1 MSTTKPPAKEPKGPA
16 PAPKTQP
23 PAQTAPTTQ
32 TKPQPQ
38 PKPAAK
44 PQGEVST
51 ENLMK
56 NIRIEKLV
64 LNISVGESG
73 DKLTKGT
80 IFLIQPQRSWKIS
93 LGKSQSSRELGS
105 PSEALVLRETKRSPL
120 TSLSEERRQ
129 SRSLRE
135 ALKSRIKSSERR
147 TSLRLETL
155 DSASK
160 STSIWE

>member
-1 MSTTKPPAKEPKGPA
+1 MSTTKPAAKESKGSI

-23 PAQTAPTTQ
+23 PAQTAQ
-32 TKPQPQ
+32 TKPQP
-38 PKPAAK
+38 KSAAK

-80 IFLIQPQRSWKIS
+80 SIFI
-93 LGKSQSSRELGS
+93 
-105 PSEALVLRETKRSPL
+105 
-120 TSLSEERRQ
+120 
-129 SRSLRE
+129 
-135 ALKSRIKSSERR
+135 
-147 TSLRLETL
+147 
-155 DSASK
+155 
-160 STSIWE
+160 